1 MTPRVAY
8 LLQTFPRYSETFIL
22 NEMLAVC
29 PKPKEQLSIYA
40 PRIETVQIK
49 PSKIAVV
56 IGPGGKQIR
65 SIIEE
70 TGVAIDINDD
80 GSSIYTTKPTIP
92 SGSQEIT
99 SNAFSTVVLFE
110 GSVITLDVDQV
121 GSGYPGK
128 DLVVELYL
136 EEE

>member
-1 MTPRVAY
+1 MR
-8 LLQTFPRYSETFIL
+8 IL
-22 NEMLAVC
+22 HWHIAGV
-29 PKPKEQLSIYA
+29 LS
-40 PRIETVQIK
+40 
-49 PSKIAVV
+49 
-56 IGPGGKQIR
+56 
-65 SIIEE
+65 E
-70 TGVAIDINDD
+70 TGVTDTDVQGNAYRMERDYRVLDTWVRVKRVPTGDTGVRIDINDD